1 MTQKFILA
9 SILCM
14 LLAAPIA
21 SAQNDT
27 GAAGQ
32 KVLGTVVNGNTTVEF
47 ESARLANEQ
56 KKQLQAWGDFAAA
69 HPQLARAIGHNP
81 KLVSSDDYVNKHAEL
96 AKLFSDNP
104 GMREQIVANPGNFV
118 VPTSKTGE

>member
-9 SILCM
+9 SILC
-14 LLAAPIA
+14 LLIAAPIA

-27 GAAGQ
+27 GTGGQ

-47 ESARLANEQ
+47 DAARLAAQQ
-56 KKQLQAWGDFAAA
+56 KKQLQAWGDFAAG

-81 KLVSSDDYVNKHAEL
+81 KLLSSDDYVNKHAEL

-104 GMREQIVANPGNFV
+104 GMREQIITNPGNFV
-118 VPTSKTGE
+118 VPTSKAGE

>member
-21 SAQNDT
+21 FAQNDT